1 MFGTQHRP
9 HPPSLVTIEK
19 CAASTRYRGTRA
31 SLIDFDLAEPDM
43 FPAPGAT
50 THGTRGELTWTMASV
65 PGSDEYLLELHGP
78 ARRPVAISSAPRR
91 AGKPAQSVADAA
103 LEREVRAMVD
113 QYNELGMN
121 TLKLIEAL
129 VNRGDRAAANAAELS
144 LTLAH
149 LKQVY
154 SRLAQRNRAAV
165 GSRPR
170 A

>member
-1 MFGTQHRP
+1 MFGTRLRP

-31 SLIDFDLAEPDM
+31 SLIDFDLAEVDM
-43 FPAPGAT
+43 FPVPGAT
-50 THGTRGELTWTMASV
+50 TRGTRGELTWTMASV
-65 PGSDEYLLELHGP
+65 PDSDEFVLELHGL
-78 ARRPVAISSAPRR
+78 ARRPVAIDSARRR
-91 AGKPAQSVADAA
+91 AGKHAQNVAGAT
-103 LEREVRAMVD
+103 LERDVRAMVD

-129 VNRGDRAAANAAELS
+129 VNRGERAATDAAELS
-144 LTLAH
+144 TTLAH

-154 SRLAQRNRAAV
+154 SRLAQRNRAAIR
-165 GSRPR
+165 SIPR

>member
-1 MFGTQHRP
+1 MSGTQHRP
-9 HPPSLVTIEK
+9 RPPSRVTIEK

-31 SLIDFDLAEPDM
+31 SLIDFDLAQPDM
-43 FPAPGAT
+43 FPASGAT
-50 THGTRGELTWTMASV
+50 TRGSRDKLTWTMASV
-65 PGSDEYLLELHGP
+65 PDSDEYVLELHGH
-78 ARRPVAISSAPRR
+78 ARRPVAISSARRR
-91 AGKPAQSVADAA
+91 AGKHAESGAGAA

-129 VNRGDRAAANAAELS
+129 VNRGDSAAANAADLS